1 MVLLTY
7 LINSNKNDGFLINTA
22 GKQRYLSQKITK
34 TNILLLETTNSSKEK
49 EYIQVLEDDLLL
61 YKTNNEILLANAI
74 SETIE
79 QQLDDL
85 QKYYKVI
92 YFNSKKI
99 VKHKNQALLKQ
110 ILITEPIFLKKMDR
124 IVFQYEKEDK
134 AKIDDLLYFILS
146 ANIALILVLVAL
158 IFKVIKPTIINNFR
172 SQNII
177 QRKNDQL
184 QQLNK
189 SLEENNKSL
198 DDLNKTKDKF
208 FGIIAHDLKN
218 PFNSLI
224 GLSELLVK
232 NVSDYSLE
240 EIKQY
245 SQYINNTT
253 SQTYKLLQNLLDW
266 SNLQTGKL
274 NPKPVKITPVE
285 VIYEVKLLT
294 EQVAKAKNIKLQVKL
309 DSNDLILADREMI
322 YTVLRNLVSNA
333 IKFTNP
339 GGSVKIKTENF
350 EDNVLFTVSDS
361 GIGIKQ
367 GDLVKLFIIDNKLS
381 KLGTN
386 GEKGTGLGLLLCKEF
401 VEKNNGEIWVE
412 SEIGKGS
419 SFKFTLKTVE
429 MFNTSCD

>member
-1 MVLLTY
+1 MVLIIY

-34 TNILLLETTNSSKEK
+34 TNILLSETTNSSKEE
-49 EYIQVLEDDLLL
+49 EYIRILEDDLSL
-61 YKTNNEILLANAI
+61 YKSNNEILLANAI

-79 QQLDDL
+79 LQLDDL
-85 QKYYKVI
+85 QKYYKII
-92 YFNSKKI
+92 YYNSKKI
-99 VKHKNQALLKQ
+99 IKHKNKALLKQ
-110 ILITEPIFLKKMDR
+110 ILAIEPIFLKKMDK
-124 IVFQYEKEDK
+124 IVFQYEKVDK
-134 AKIDDLLYFILS
+134 AKIDDLFYFILS
-146 ANIALILVLVAL
+146 ANIVLILTLIIL

-172 SQNII
+172 NQNII

-224 GLSELLVK
+224 GLSDLLVK

-245 SQYINNTT
+245 SQYINTTT

-274 NPKPVKITPVE
+274 NPNPVKLTPVE
-285 VIYEVKLLT
+285 VVHEVKLLT
-294 EQVAKAKNIKLQVKL
+294 EQVALAKNIKLQVKP

-322 YTVLRNLVSNA
+322 HTVLRNLVSNA
-333 IKFTNP
+333 IKFTSP
-339 GGSVKIKTENF
+339 GGNVKIRTENL
-350 EDNVLFTVSDS
+350 EDTVLFTVLDS

-367 GDLVKLFIIDNKLS
+367 ENLIKLFIIDNKLS
-381 KLGTN
+381 KIGTS

-401 VEKNNGEIWVE
+401 VEKNGGKIWVE

-419 SFKFTLKTVE
+419 SFKFTLKKAE
-429 MFNTSCD
+429 I